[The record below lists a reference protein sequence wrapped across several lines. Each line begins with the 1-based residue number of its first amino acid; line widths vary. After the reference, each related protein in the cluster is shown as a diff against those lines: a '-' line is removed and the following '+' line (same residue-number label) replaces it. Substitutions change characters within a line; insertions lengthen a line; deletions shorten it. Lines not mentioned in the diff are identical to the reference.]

1 MLTGSLSEKGNI
13 MVGPF
18 SAGQRVKVTWAGD
31 NSVLEG
37 NLSELEFENKDDL
50 VIGWGNQMVH
60 FWDGVKGTMTYI
72 FGLDD
77 VTIEILDQATS

>member
-1 MLTGSLSEKGNI
+1 MTGSLSEKGNV
-13 MVGPF
+13 MEGPF
-18 SAGQRVKVTWAGD
+18 KAGQRVKVTWSGD

-37 NLSELEFENKDDL
+37 NLSHLMFESKDDL

-60 FWDGVKGTMTYI
+60 FWDGANAGMTYI

-77 VTIEILDQATS
+77 VTIEIVSHVG